1 MGNPAFVDDLPW
13 FIPRLAIHFR
23 VIYQRVPW
31 CTMIYILNFGIF
43 HISNWKLYQR
53 VQPLA
58 GCDFRHTD
66 FVELTAPLLKSAVLL
81 GFASS
86 PFSWIQER
94 PNTLQV
100 KEHPGRLQ
108 ALYSWQVWLGAW
120 HDAGPSAVEPNA
132 EPDAVRRRSTF
143 DFLREVVQI
152 PLRKAAHFRFCLCIG
167 WFELFQW
174 QFASAEGFHGQQFC
188 DERAHPSVHLLGLA
202 SKDVR

>member
-1 MGNPAFVDDLPW
+1 MIYHDLYHDLPFISAW
-13 FIPRLAIHFR
+13 FTRGYHDA
-23 VIYQRVPW
+23 PW
-31 CTMIYILNFGIF
+31 FTMIYILNFGIF

-86 PFSWIQER
+86 FSWIQER
-94 PNTLQV
+94 PNTQV

-132 EPDAVRRRSTF
+132 EPDAVRCRTGRRSTF

>member
-1 MGNPAFVDDLPW
+1 MIYHDLYHDLPFISAW
-13 FIPRLAIHFR
+13 FTRGYHDA
-23 VIYQRVPW
+23 PW
-31 CTMIYILNFGIF
+31 FTMIYILNFGIF

-132 EPDAVRRRSTF
+132 EPDAVRHRSTPF
-143 DFLREVVQI
+143 DVWLSARGGANTSPKGRTFSIAFALDDSSCFNGNLHRLKDFMDSNSATREHIQAYI
-152 PLRKAAHFRFCLCIG
+152 C
-167 WFELFQW
+167 
-174 QFASAEGFHGQQFC
+174 
-188 DERAHPSVHLLGLA
+188 
-202 SKDVR
+202 